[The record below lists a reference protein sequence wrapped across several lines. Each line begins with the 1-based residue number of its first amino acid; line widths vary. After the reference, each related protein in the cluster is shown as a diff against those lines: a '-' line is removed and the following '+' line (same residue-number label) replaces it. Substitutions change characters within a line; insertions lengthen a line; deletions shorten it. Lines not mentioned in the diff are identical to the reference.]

1 MQLWYCY
8 LSQQELPSTGCVQH
22 APLFSSFV
30 TLGVQHTGASLLG
43 AQHDEATTSFFS
55 DTNLIR

>member
-1 MQLWYCY
+1 
-8 LSQQELPSTGCVQH
+8 LSQQELPSTGCAQH

-30 TLGVQHTGASLLG
+30 TLGVQHTRASLLG
-43 AQHDEATTSFFS
+43 AQHDEATTSFFL